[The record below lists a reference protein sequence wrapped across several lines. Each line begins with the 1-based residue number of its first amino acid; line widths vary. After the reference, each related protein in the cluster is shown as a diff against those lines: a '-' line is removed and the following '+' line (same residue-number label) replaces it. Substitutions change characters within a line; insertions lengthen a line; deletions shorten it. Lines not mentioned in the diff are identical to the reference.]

1 MIEVADLPAK
11 EGDIHKFDEGD
22 VIKFALEVSDDDLRN
37 GDSFRYEAISV
48 QDVSWLGLQIYGD
61 EAKYGNAIEI
71 EYTPN
76 DAEVGEYQVAF
87 KVTDSAGASHITDIY
102 TFIINNINDPVYISD
117 GQTSLFRSE
126 TDNQYTVLITDEDLA
141 DSYTFTATGLPTWMS
156 LDAATGV
163 ISGTP
168 TRADDGVYNISIT
181 VEDAGGLSDTKTI
194 QITSTSY
201 EYSIL
206 GLEDDFF
213 VGDSDRD
220 WIETGGGSDEVYAGA
235 GDDVVKVQG
244 KQQDTVEFKVTVET
258 VNGVEGYVINGEFQ
272 PNLELSPGIIY
283 IFDQSDP
290 SNLGHE
296 LQFSPLRHS
305 AQVGLVMLIIKL

>member
-1 MIEVADLPAK
+1 MNDAPEFTFTAPTSTDEDAAFEYQLTASDIDADVVAETLT
-11 EGDIHKFDEGD
+11 
-22 VIKFALEVSDDDLRN
+22 
-37 GDSFRYEAISV
+37 YEAVNKPDWMTVSSSGLITGTPTND
-48 QDVSWLGLQIYGD
+48 DVGSH
-61 EAKYGNAIEI
+61 NV
-71 EYTPN
+71 T
-76 DAEVGEYQVAF
+76 V
-87 KVTDSAGASHITDIY
+87 KVTDTGGASDTKTFTLTVLNTNDAPVIDVGDTTGALADAIDGSSFSHQLSVTDVDVGDSHTFSMSSDKDISWLSLDAETGLLTGTPDDEQVGVYNITFSVEDAAGVASVSDAISL
-102 TFIINNINDPVYISD
+102 TVQNINDPVYIAD

-213 VGDSDRD
+213 VGDR
-220 WIETGGGSDEVYAGA
+220 
-235 GDDVVKVQG
+235 
-244 KQQDTVEFKVTVET
+244 
-258 VNGVEGYVINGEFQ
+258 
-272 PNLELSPGIIY
+272 
-283 IFDQSDP
+283 
-290 SNLGHE
+290 
-296 LQFSPLRHS
+296 
-305 AQVGLVMLIIKL
+305 

>member
-1 MIEVADLPAK
+1 M
-11 EGDIHKFDEGD
+11 
-22 VIKFALEVSDDDLRN
+22 
-37 GDSFRYEAISV
+37 
-48 QDVSWLGLQIYGD
+48 
-61 EAKYGNAIEI
+61 
-71 EYTPN
+71 TTN

-87 KVTDSAGASHITDIY
+87 KVTDSAGASHTTDIY
-102 TFIINNINDPVYISD
+102 TFIINNINDPVYITD

-141 DSYTFTATGLPTWMS
+141 DTYTFTATGLPTWMS

-213 VGDSDRD
+213 VGDNDRD

-244 KQQDTVEFKVTVET
+244 KQQDTVEFKVT
-258 VNGVEGYVINGEFQ
+258 NHQ
-272 PNLELSPGIIY
+272 W
-283 IFDQSDP
+283 
-290 SNLGHE
+290 
-296 LQFSPLRHS
+296 RR
-305 AQVGLVMLIIKL
+305 GLCN